1 MRVNVPGS
9 CTRQKS
15 KLRLHRP
22 RYTVNYLPSP
32 LVWKRWYNT
41 MHSMAYMLRLT
52 EWMQSKAMKNYQLI
66 YYYHIITVLCIA
78 TVANLGVDGAAVETS
93 WKKLW
98 IQRSTYKKNNVNQTS
113 NFVLLMAVVL
123 CQSLSAV
130 RKIVTCH
137 QGNRRLQDVIPVYL
151 EFHSHLSST
160 ALLGCRLLFAKQAG
174 GWQGVIG
181 VPKAKYD
188 KFLLLVWF
196 LLPHTVAHSPSTTSH
211 PS

>member
-1 MRVNVPGS
+1 
-9 CTRQKS
+9 
-15 KLRLHRP
+15 
-22 RYTVNYLPSP
+22 
-32 LVWKRWYNT
+32 
-41 MHSMAYMLRLT
+41 MAYMLSLT
-52 EWMQSKAMKNYQLI
+52 EWMRSKAMKNYQSI
-66 YYYHIITVLCIA
+66 YYYNYCIMHCYSCQPWSWWCSGW
-78 TVANLGVDGAAVETS
+78 NLM
-93 WKKLW
+93 KKLW
-98 IQRSTYKKNNVNQTS
+98 IQRLTYKKNNGNQTS

-130 RKIVTCH
+130 RKFVTFH
-137 QGNRRLQDVIPVYL
+137 QGNWKLQDVIPVYL

-181 VPKAKYD
+181 VPTAKYD